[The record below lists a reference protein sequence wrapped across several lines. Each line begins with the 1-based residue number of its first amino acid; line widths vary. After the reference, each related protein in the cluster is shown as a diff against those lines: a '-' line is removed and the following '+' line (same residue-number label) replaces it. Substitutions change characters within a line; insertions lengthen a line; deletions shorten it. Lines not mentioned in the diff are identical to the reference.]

1 MCEPGLISWFTFTC
15 SLRFSLRQ
23 KHSRHLADMKAYYE
37 QELQDMKEKLTS
49 SLAVSQHVAFQSLEA
64 DNQKLRERCRILEEE
79 LLRAN
84 RLV

>member
-1 MCEPGLISWFTFTC
+1 
-15 SLRFSLRQ
+15 
-23 KHSRHLADMKAYYE
+23 MKAYYE